1 MSTVIYAGSTSDMA
15 FSIGHEYDIHKI
27 NRESFRQEAAQVGLG
42 ERVAMQHYDRLADR
56 IDEALDK
63 TCETLVSQGFEN
75 DRKSEYRISVKY
87 HPGTSADWE
96 LHYKC
101 GNLNNIFHYFYKDL
115 QQGRIG
121 ITTCVI

>member
-27 NRESFRQEAAQVGLG
+27 NRESFRQEAARVGLG

-63 TCETLVSQGFEN
+63 ACETLVSQGFEQAEN
-75 DRKSEYRISVKY
+75 IKERILFARKEVKSKIRQSKY
-87 HPGTSADWE
+87 PTPITAVYLYKIE
-96 LHYKC
+96 LN
-101 GNLNNIFHYFYKDL
+101 GGFYIL
-115 QQGRIG
+115 P
-121 ITTCVI
+121 

>member
-1 MSTVIYAGSTSDMA
+1 MA

-63 TCETLVSQGFEN
+63 ACETFVSQGFEQAEN
-75 DRKSEYRISVKY
+75 IKERILFARKEVK
-87 HPGTSADWE
+87 
-96 LHYKC
+96 
-101 GNLNNIFHYFYKDL
+101 
-115 QQGRIG
+115 
-121 ITTCVI
+121 